1 MRWVTYYY
9 SVKYGVFDLTI
20 HKDKETA
27 TRFFKRNY
35 SRYFDLCGRALVKL
49 PMSYGFMHR
58 NFVGQTIV
66 AFKKRFG
73 KSAEAAIKRAEK
85 KESKK

>member
-9 SVKYGVFDLTI
+9 SAMNGVFDLKI
-20 HKDKETA
+20 RKDKETA

-35 SRYFDLCGRALVKL
+35 SRYFDSCGRTLVKL
-49 PMSYGFMHR
+49 PMTYGFLHR

-73 KSAEAAIKRAEK
+73 KSGEAAIKRAEAK
-85 KESKK
+85 